1 MSKHEF
7 IKTRIDESITI
18 KQKLIEQN
26 DNIIKISE
34 MISNCLKNNS
44 TLFLCGNGGSAS
56 DAQHIAAEFVGRF
69 NIERRP
75 LPAEALTTNTSIIT
89 AIGNDYSFDEIF
101 SRQVNARM
109 TNSDILVGIST
120 SGKSRNVLLAL
131 ETARKNG
138 SATIGFTGKN
148 IQMME
153 KICDVCLSVP
163 SDKTPRIQE
172 AHILAWHIICDLVEK
187 SLFGN
192 NQK

>member
-172 AHILAWHIICDLVEK
+172 AHILEWHIICDLVEK